1 MRFKRQSKILF
12 SMESVAITDIIM
24 NMFIFFFI
32 TFSFLATFNKAKEGQ
47 VDVNLPKATSASPP
61 VERKSLSVSL
71 TKDGG
76 LFLDDTPVSLEQL
89 KVRVQTE
96 KSQDTELTLVVR
108 ADKEVQHGRVVEVMD
123 VARKEGLNKLA
134 IGAQAR

>member
-47 VDVNLPKATSASPP
+47 VDVSLPKATSASPP
-61 VERKSLSVSL
+61 IARKSLFVSL

-89 KVRVQTE
+89 KIRVQTE

-123 VARKEGLNKLA
+123 IARKEGLNKLA

>member
-1 MRFKRQSKILF
+1 MRFKQQRKVLL

-32 TFSFLATFNKAKEGQ
+32 TFSFLASFNKSREGQ

-61 VERKSLSVSL
+61 IERKSLTVSL
-71 TKDGG
+71 TKEGG
-76 LFLDDTPVSLEQL
+76 LFLNDVPISLEQL
-89 KVRVQTE
+89 KTRMQEE
-96 KSQDTELTLVVR
+96 KGQAVEVTLVVR

-123 VARKEGLNKLA
+123 IARNEGLNRLA

>member
-47 VDVNLPKATSASPP
+47 VDVSLPKATSASPP
-61 VERKSLSVSL
+61 IARKSLFVSL

-89 KVRVQTE
+89 KIRVQTE

>member
-1 MRFKRQSKILF
+1 
-12 SMESVAITDIIM
+12 MESVAITDIIM

-47 VDVNLPKATSASPP
+47 VDVSLPKATSASLS
-61 VERKSLSVSL
+61 VERKNLSVSL

-89 KVRVQTE
+89 KIRVQTE
-96 KSQDTELTLVVR
+96 KSQATELTLVVR

>member
-32 TFSFLATFNKAKEGQ
+32 TFSFLATFDREREGQ
-47 VDVNLPKATSASPP
+47 VDVSLPRATSAAPAA
-61 VERKSLSVSL
+61 EKKSLAVSL

-76 LFLDDTPVSLEQL
+76 LFLDKDQVTLEQL
-89 KVRVQTE
+89 QARFRGE
-96 KSQDTELTLVVR
+96 KAQGAEVTLVVR
-108 ADKEVQHGRVVEVMD
+108 ADQEVPHGRVVEVMD
-123 VARKEGLNKLA
+123 AARTEGLNRLA
-134 IGAQAR
+134 IATQAK

>member
-32 TFSFLATFNKAKEGQ
+32 TFSFLATFNRSREGH
-47 VDVNLPKATSASPP
+47 VDVSLPKATSASPP

-76 LFLDDTPVSLEQL
+76 LFLNETPVSLEQL
-89 KVRVQTE
+89 KTRMQEEKGQGTE
-96 KSQDTELTLVVR
+96 VTLVVR

-123 VARKEGLNKLA
+123 IARNEGMNKLA

>member
-32 TFSFLATFNKAKEGQ
+32 TFSFLATFHKSNEGQ
-47 VDVNLPKATSASPP
+47 VDVSLPKATSAVPSM
-61 VERKSLSVSL
+61 EKKSLSVSL

-76 LFLDDTPVSLEQL
+76 LFLNETAVTPEQL
-89 KVRVQTE
+89 KARLQEEKAQGTE
-96 KSQDTELTLVVR
+96 VTLVVR

-123 VARKEGLNKLA
+123 IARNQGMNKLA
-134 IGAQAR
+134 IGAQSR

>member
-12 SMESVAITDIIM
+12 SLESVALTDIIM

-47 VDVNLPKATSASPP
+47 VDVSLPKATSASLP

-89 KVRVQTE
+89 KIRVQTE

-123 VARKEGLNKLA
+123 IARKEGLNKLA

>member
-12 SMESVAITDIIM
+12 SMESVALTDIIM

-32 TFSFLATFNKAKEGQ
+32 TFSFLATFNKSKEGQ
-47 VDVNLPKATSASPP
+47 VDVSLPKATSASPP
-61 VERKSLSVSL
+61 IARKSLSVSL

-89 KVRVQTE
+89 KIRVQTE

>member
-1 MRFKRQSKILF
+1 
-12 SMESVAITDIIM
+12 
-24 NMFIFFFI
+24 
-32 TFSFLATFNKAKEGQ
+32 
-47 VDVNLPKATSASPP
+47 
-61 VERKSLSVSL
+61 VSL

-89 KVRVQTE
+89 KIRVQTE

>member
-32 TFSFLATFNKAKEGQ
+32 TFSFLATFNKSNEGR
-47 VDVNLPKATSASPP
+47 VDVSLPKATSAVPS
-61 VERKSLSVSL
+61 VEKKSLSVSL

-76 LFLDDTPVSLEQL
+76 LFLNDVPVTLEQL
-89 KVRVQTE
+89 KTRLQEE
-96 KSQDTELTLVVR
+96 KAQGSEVTLVVR

-123 VARKEGLNKLA
+123 IARNEGMNKLA
-134 IGAQAR
+134 IGAQSR

>member
-12 SMESVAITDIIM
+12 SLESVAITDIIM

-47 VDVNLPKATSASPP
+47 VDVSLPKATSASPP
-61 VERKSLSVSL
+61 IARKSLSVSL

-89 KVRVQTE
+89 KIRVQTE

>member
-1 MRFKRQSKILF
+1 MRFKRQSEILF

-47 VDVNLPKATSASPP
+47 VDVSLPKATSASPP
-61 VERKSLSVSL
+61 IARKSLSVSL

-76 LFLDDTPVSLEQL
+76 LFLDDTPISLEQL
-89 KVRVQTE
+89 KIRVQTE
-96 KSQDTELTLVVR
+96 KNRDTELTLVVR

-123 VARKEGLNKLA
+123 IARKEGLSKLA
-134 IGAQAR
+134 IGAQTR

>member
-32 TFSFLATFNKAKEGQ
+32 TFSFLATFNKSKEGQ
-47 VDVNLPKATSASPP
+47 VDVSLPKATSASPP

-89 KVRVQTE
+89 KIRVQTE

-134 IGAQAR
+134 IGAQVR

>member
-76 LFLDDTPVSLEQL
+76 LFLDDTLVSLEQL
-89 KVRVQTE
+89 KIRVQTE

-134 IGAQAR
+134 FGAQAR